1 MRTKQLVSNKLD
13 KVESHLKQL
22 KHTLNINDRDSSYK
36 YLNHV
41 SEIISDINTL
51 LNRETQE

>member
-13 KVESHLKQL
+13 KIDSHLKQL
-22 KHTLNINDRDSSYK
+22 KHTLNTNDRDSSYN
-36 YLNHV
+36 YLKDV

>member
-22 KHTLNINDRDSSYK
+22 KHTLNINDRESSYK
-36 YLNHV
+36 YLNDV

>member
-13 KVESHLKQL
+13 KIESHLKQL
-22 KHTLNINDRDSSYK
+22 KHTLNTNDRDSSYK
-36 YLNHV
+36 YLKDV

>member
-13 KVESHLKQL
+13 KIDSHLKQL
-22 KHTLNINDRDSSYK
+22 KHTLNTNDRDSSYK
-36 YLNHV
+36 YLNDV